1 MFDFLR
7 KDKKSKNAPQDPIE
21 ALLQESLAAG
31 GRDFVD
37 QVAPTAYE
45 EYGDCMRVGDVWMR
59 GYYVADL
66 PPGIRLDADRFL
78 RPGADTWVSFYI
90 RPLPPEVAATL
101 HRRRTE
107 LAGTEIFDQRRGSLG
122 SYARKAQLAAVDQAL
137 QEIELGGRPIYHFSL
152 YMMVVAATEE
162 LLEEVSQRV
171 EDYMTSL
178 RVAFYRAR
186 WMQPALE
193 YSVLPAGTDRLQ
205 AVRNMTAAALGPL
218 FPFTR
223 RTYYEPDGFPY
234 GLHAVSGSWV
244 IMDPFAPG
252 MANASHLI
260 LGRPGTGKSAYLKRF
275 VELSAVLGH
284 RVIVVDLE
292 REYEALI
299 EDLGGTYISL
309 SRSCPH
315 SINILDPGLG
325 DDDPFGA
332 ALSSLLGFMGIA
344 VGRELTAAE
353 RKSIVPYCYHALLE
367 KAGVDIDDAS
377 TWETARQPVLSDLQR
392 LMEEEGG
399 PAAQLAQLL
408 YPYTSENL
416 YGRLFSRPTNVDI
429 GQTPVVG
436 FTLQG
441 VSEEMLAPFL
451 WLVVSLVWREVTAA
465 GGAQPVHLVVDEG
478 WYLMRHPDVGVSLAD
493 MARRFRKHRAALH
506 LATHFAADFVTS
518 QHAQVI
524 RGAAGVVVL
533 FGQQPEEAKQ
543 VGQLFGLSEVEI
555 ARLRSAGQGDALLV
569 WDGGRIR
576 VPIYV
581 PLDPRRRW
589 LFETG
594 PAQRLEATERRGIT
608 PTVVE

>member
-7 KDKKSKNAPQDPIE
+7 KKKPAVDPID
-21 ALLQESLAAG
+21 ALLDSALAAG
-31 GRDFVD
+31 ARDFVD
-37 QVAPTAYE
+37 QIAPTVYE
-45 EYGDCMRVGDVWMR
+45 ERSDCARIGDVWMR

-66 PPGIRLDADRFL
+66 PAGATLDAERFL

-90 RPLPPEVAATL
+90 RPLPPEVASTL

-122 SYARKAQLAAVDQAL
+122 SYARQAQLAAVDQAL
-137 QEIELGGRPIYHFSL
+137 QEIEIGGRPIYHFSF

-171 EDYMTSL
+171 EDYMTAL

-223 RTYYEPDGFPY
+223 RAYYEPEGFPY
-234 GLHAVSGSWV
+234 GLHAVNGTWV
-244 IMDPFAPG
+244 ILDPFAPG
-252 MANASHLI
+252 MANASHLV
-260 LGRPGTGKSAYLKRF
+260 LGRPGTGKSACLKRF

-367 KAGVDIDDAS
+367 KAGIDIDDAS
-377 TWETARQPVLSDLQR
+377 TWATGRQPVLSDLQR

-429 GQTPVVG
+429 SQTPIVG

-478 WYLMRHPDVGVSLAD
+478 WYLMRHPDVGIALAD

-506 LATHFAADFVTS
+506 LATHFADDFVAS

-533 FGQQPEEAKQ
+533 FGQQSEEAQ
-543 VGQLFGLSEVEI
+543 AVGQLFGLSEVEI

-569 WDGGRIR
+569 WDGGRIH

-594 PAQRLEATERRGIT
+594 PVQRQMETERRGIT

>member
-1 MFDFLR
+1 MPFFDFLR
-7 KDKKSKNAPQDPIE
+7 KNKYEQDPVETILE
-21 ALLQESLAAG
+21 DALAAG
-31 GRDFVD
+31 GRNFVD
-37 QVAPTAYE
+37 QVAPTVYE
-45 EYGDCMRVGDVWMR
+45 EHSDCVRVGDVWMR

-66 PPGIRLDADRFL
+66 PAGINLDAERFL
-78 RPGADTWVSFYI
+78 RPGADTWVSFYV

-107 LAGTEIFDQRRGSLG
+107 LAGTEIFDAKRGSLG
-122 SYARKAQLAAVDQAL
+122 SYGRQAQLAAVDQAL
-137 QEIELGGRPIYHFSL
+137 QEIEIGGRPIYHFSL
-152 YMMVVAATEE
+152 YMTVVAASQE
-162 LLEEVSQRV
+162 LLDEVCQHV
-171 EDYMTSL
+171 EDYMTAL
-178 RVAFYRAR
+178 RVAFHRAR
-186 WMQPALE
+186 WMQPTLE
-193 YSVLPAGTDRLQ
+193 YSLLPAGTDRIQ
-205 AVRNMTAAALGPL
+205 MVRNMTAAALGPL

-223 RTYYEPDGFPY
+223 RVYYEPEGFPY
-234 GLHAVSGSWV
+234 GMHAVNGTWV
-244 IMDPFAPG
+244 ILDPFAPG
-252 MANASHLI
+252 MANSSHLI

-275 VELSAVLGH
+275 VELSTVLGH

-292 REYEALI
+292 REYAPLI

-309 SRSCPH
+309 SRTCPY

-332 ALSSLLGFMGIA
+332 ALSALIGFMGIA
-344 VGRELTAAE
+344 VGRELTAVE

-367 KAGVDIDDAS
+367 KAGIDIDDAS
-377 TWETARQPVLSDLQR
+377 TWHTARQPTLSDLQR

-399 PAAQLAQLL
+399 PAASLAQLL

-416 YGRLFSRPTNVDI
+416 YGHLFSRPTNVDI
-429 GQTPVVG
+429 SQTPVVG

-465 GGAQPVHLVVDEG
+465 GGVQPVHLVVDEG
-478 WYLMRHPDVGVSLAD
+478 WYLMRHPDVGVALAD

-506 LATHFAADFVTS
+506 LATHFATDFVAS

-524 RGAAGVVVL
+524 RGAAGAVVL
-533 FGQQPEEAKQ
+533 FGQQAEEAKDI
-543 VGQLFGLSEVEI
+543 GALFGLSEVET
-555 ARLRSAGQGDALLV
+555 ARLRSFGQGDALLI
-569 WDGGRIR
+569 WDGGRFR

-594 PAQRLEATERRGIT
+594 PQQRQAETIRRGIT